1 MPNRSAKGKT
11 NRLSSVNMFTGQEIM
26 DSDRQDRNAEGR
38 KNAGTGQGNDE
49 ENGETAAV
57 FFVFYDVFGLR
68 MAV

>member
-1 MPNRSAKGKT
+1 
-11 NRLSSVNMFTGQEIM
+11 MFTGQEIM

>member
-1 MPNRSAKGKT
+1 MAKGKT

-26 DSDRQDRNAEGR
+26 DSDREDRNAEGR